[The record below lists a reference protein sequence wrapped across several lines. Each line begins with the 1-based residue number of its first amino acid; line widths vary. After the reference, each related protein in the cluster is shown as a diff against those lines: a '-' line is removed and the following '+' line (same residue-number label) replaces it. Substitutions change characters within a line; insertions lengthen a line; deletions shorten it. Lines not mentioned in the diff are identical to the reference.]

1 MNALSPDRLARLAT
15 RHPWR
20 VVAGWAIFL
29 VALAALGFGAG
40 GSLTT
45 DMTTYTKLEAQT
57 ADELI
62 EARMHDDSV
71 GGPTEYVLIQHR
83 GLTVDD
89 AEFRAATTEITHEL
103 QGLGG
108 PVMGVVSFYE
118 TGEPSLV
125 SQDRHTLL
133 LPVITGAQKDQEEEN
148 AQAIMEV
155 LAEHDGV
162 AGFTVV
168 TGGQGSSNQ
177 TFIEVSEKDLQKA
190 ELIGLPIALVVL
202 VVVFGALMAAGI
214 PIVLS
219 LLAILGAVASTLL
232 IGRAFD
238 LSLYATNVITMIG
251 LAVGID
257 YALLIIQRFREERR
271 KGRDRDGA
279 IVRAGSTASRSVLFS
294 GMAVVVALA
303 GLFIVPTSIFRSI
316 AVGAIIVVI
325 IAVAAA
331 LTLLP
336 AVLRLMGD
344 RVNIGTVRVPGR
356 GRGAQAARGGGF
368 WTWATNVVMKHAV
381 ASVVVSAGLLVA
393 ASLPYFTIQLG
404 SSGVSSLPD
413 GSSPKRAFTILE
425 EEFNSGLLTPT
436 KVVIDA
442 RDVNSPEVQGAV
454 ERLKVAVA
462 TDPAFFV
469 NGFTANTR
477 GDLGELDLAIQ
488 GEAQS
493 KEALDAVERL
503 REEYIPA
510 AFAGTDAAVYVG
522 GETAWVI
529 DFGGLIDRYTPMV
542 FSFVLGLSFVILLV
556 VFRSIVVPLKAIVMN
571 LLSVGAAY
579 GLMVA
584 VFQHGYGAGLLGFS
598 QVERIDAW
606 VPLFMFAILFGL
618 SMDYHVFLLSRIK
631 EQFDATHDNG
641 GSVAYGVRTTAGM
654 ITGAALIMVAVFTGF
669 TMGDLVMMQ
678 QMGFGLAVAVF
689 LDATIVRTVLV
700 PASMEL
706 LGERNWY
713 LPSWLGWLP
722 RIDVE
727 GHAEEERGHLLPEG
741 APAGGQ

>member
-1 MNALSPDRLARLAT
+1 MNALSPDRLARFAT

-20 VVAGWAIFL
+20 VVAGWAVFL
-29 VALAALGFGAG
+29 VSLAVLGFTAG

-45 DMTTYTKLEAQT
+45 DMTNYTTLEAQT

-62 EARMHDDSV
+62 ESRMHDGGSV
-71 GGPTEYVLIQHR
+71 GGPVEYVLFQHPD
-83 GLTVDD
+83 LTVDD
-89 AEFRAATTEITHEL
+89 AAFRAAVEATAGELRAL
-103 QGLGG
+103 QGA
-108 PVMGVVSFYE
+108 VAGVVSFYE

-125 SQDRHTLL
+125 SGDRHTLL
-133 LPVITGAQKDQEEEN
+133 MPVVTGPGKPEEN
-148 AQAIMEV
+148 AKPILEV
-155 LAEHDGV
+155 LAEHDGMG
-162 AGFTVV
+162 GFTVV
-168 TGGQGSSNQ
+168 TGGEGSSNQ
-177 TFIEVSEKDLQKA
+177 TFIETSEKDLQKA
-190 ELIGLPIALVVL
+190 ELIGLPFALVVL

-238 LSLYATNVITMIG
+238 LSIFATNVITMIG

-279 IVRAGSTASRSVLFS
+279 IIRAGSTASRSVLFS

-316 AVGAIIVVI
+316 AVGAIIVVV

-344 RVNIGTVRVPGR
+344 RVNLGTVRVPGR
-356 GRGAQAARGGGF
+356 SRAKAAAGGGF
-368 WTWATNVVMKHAV
+368 WTWTTNLVMKHAV

-393 ASLPYFTIQLG
+393 ASLPYFTIRLG
-404 SSGVSSLPD
+404 NSGVSSLPD

-425 EEFNSGLLTPT
+425 QEFNSGLLTPT

-442 RDVNSPEVQGAV
+442 RDVNGPAVQDAV

-462 TDPAFFV
+462 GDPAFFV
-469 NGFTANTR
+469 QGFTANAAGNT
-477 GDLGELDLAIQ
+477 GELDLAIQ

-493 KEALDAVERL
+493 KASLAALERL

-510 AFAGTDAAVYVG
+510 AFANTDAKVYVG

-529 DFGGLIDRYTPMV
+529 DFGGLIDRYTPWV

-579 GLMVA
+579 GLMVT
-584 VFQHGYGAGLLGFS
+584 VFQHGHGAGLLGFS

-631 EQFDATHDNG
+631 EQFDATHDNAA
-641 GSVAYGVRTTAGM
+641 SVAHGVRSTAGM

-669 TMGDLVMMQ
+669 TMGELVMMQ

-727 GHAEEERGHLLPEG
+727 GHAVEGRGHLLPEG

>member
-1 MNALSPDRLARLAT
+1 MNALTPDRLARFAT

-89 AEFRAATTEITHEL
+89 AEFSGAATAIAHEL
-103 QGLGG
+103 QALGG

-271 KGRDRDGA
+271 KGRD
-279 IVRAGSTASRSVLFS
+279 
-294 GMAVVVALA
+294 
-303 GLFIVPTSIFRSI
+303 
-316 AVGAIIVVI
+316 
-325 IAVAAA
+325 
-331 LTLLP
+331 
-336 AVLRLMGD
+336 
-344 RVNIGTVRVPGR
+344 
-356 GRGAQAARGGGF
+356 
-368 WTWATNVVMKHAV
+368 
-381 ASVVVSAGLLVA
+381 
-393 ASLPYFTIQLG
+393 
-404 SSGVSSLPD
+404 
-413 GSSPKRAFTILE
+413 
-425 EEFNSGLLTPT
+425 
-436 KVVIDA
+436 
-442 RDVNSPEVQGAV
+442 
-454 ERLKVAVA
+454 
-462 TDPAFFV
+462 
-469 NGFTANTR
+469 
-477 GDLGELDLAIQ
+477 
-488 GEAQS
+488 
-493 KEALDAVERL
+493 
-503 REEYIPA
+503 
-510 AFAGTDAAVYVG
+510 
-522 GETAWVI
+522 
-529 DFGGLIDRYTPMV
+529 
-542 FSFVLGLSFVILLV
+542 
-556 VFRSIVVPLKAIVMN
+556 
-571 LLSVGAAY
+571 
-579 GLMVA
+579 
-584 VFQHGYGAGLLGFS
+584 
-598 QVERIDAW
+598 
-606 VPLFMFAILFGL
+606 
-618 SMDYHVFLLSRIK
+618 
-631 EQFDATHDNG
+631 
-641 GSVAYGVRTTAGM
+641 
-654 ITGAALIMVAVFTGF
+654 
-669 TMGDLVMMQ
+669 
-678 QMGFGLAVAVF
+678 
-689 LDATIVRTVLV
+689 
-700 PASMEL
+700 
-706 LGERNWY
+706 
-713 LPSWLGWLP
+713 
-722 RIDVE
+722 
-727 GHAEEERGHLLPEG
+727 
-741 APAGGQ
+741 

>member
-1 MNALSPDRLARLAT
+1 MNALAPDRLARFAT

-29 VALAALGFGAG
+29 VSLAGLGFTVG

-45 DMTTYTKLEAQT
+45 DMTTFATLEAQT

-62 EARMHDDSV
+62 KSRMHDGASA
-71 GGPTEYVLIQHR
+71 GGPAEYVLFQHR
-83 GLTVDD
+83 DLAVDD
-89 AEFRAATTEITHEL
+89 AAFRATVEAVADEL
-103 QGLGG
+103 RALPGA
-108 PVMGVVSFYE
+108 VAGVVSFYE

-125 SQDRHTLL
+125 SRDRHTLL
-133 LPVITGAQKDQEEEN
+133 MPVATGWAGKPEEN
-148 AQAIMEV
+148 AKPILEV
-155 LAEHDGV
+155 LAERDG
-162 AGFTVV
+162 AGGFTVV
-168 TGGQGSSNQ
+168 TGGEGSSNQ
-177 TFIEVSEKDLQKA
+177 TFIETSEKDLQKA
-190 ELIGLPIALVVL
+190 ELIGLPFALVVL

-238 LSLYATNVITMIG
+238 LSIFATNVITMIG

-279 IVRAGSTASRSVLFS
+279 IIRADSTASRSVLFS

-316 AVGAIIVVI
+316 AVGAIIVVVF
-325 IAVAAA
+325 AVAAA

-344 RVNIGTVRVPGR
+344 RVNLGTVRLPR
-356 GRGAQAARGGGF
+356 RSRSKAASGGGF
-368 WTWATNVVMKHAV
+368 WTWTTNLVMKHAV
-381 ASVVVSAGLLVA
+381 VSVVVSAGLLVA
-393 ASLPYFTIQLG
+393 ASLPYFTIRLG
-404 SSGVSSLPD
+404 NSGVSSLPD
-413 GSSPKRAFTILE
+413 GSSPRRAFTILE

-442 RDVNSPEVQGAV
+442 RDVNGPAVQGAV
-454 ERLKVAVA
+454 ERLRVTVAG
-462 TDPAFFV
+462 DPAFFV
-469 NGFTANTR
+469 QGFTANAA
-477 GDLGELDLAIQ
+477 GDTGELDLAIQ

-493 KEALDAVERL
+493 KASLAALERL

-510 AFAGTDAAVYVG
+510 AFAGTDAKVYVG
-522 GETAWVI
+522 GETAWAI
-529 DFGGLIDRYTPMV
+529 DFGGLIDRYTPWV

-579 GLMVA
+579 GLMVT
-584 VFQHGYGAGLLGFS
+584 VFQHGHGAGLLGFS

-631 EQFDATHDNG
+631 EQFDATHDDAT
-641 GSVAYGVRTTAGM
+641 SVAHGVRTTAGM

-669 TMGDLVMMQ
+669 TMGELVMMQ

-722 RIDVE
+722 RINVE
-727 GHAEEERGHLLPEG
+727 GHSVEGRGHVLPEG

>member
-1 MNALSPDRLARLAT
+1 
-15 RHPWR
+15 
-20 VVAGWAIFL
+20 
-29 VALAALGFGAG
+29 
-40 GSLTT
+40 
-45 DMTTYTKLEAQT
+45 
-57 ADELI
+57 
-62 EARMHDDSV
+62 
-71 GGPTEYVLIQHR
+71 
-83 GLTVDD
+83 
-89 AEFRAATTEITHEL
+89 
-103 QGLGG
+103 
-108 PVMGVVSFYE
+108 
-118 TGEPSLV
+118 
-125 SQDRHTLL
+125 
-133 LPVITGAQKDQEEEN
+133 
-148 AQAIMEV
+148 
-155 LAEHDGV
+155 
-162 AGFTVV
+162 
-168 TGGQGSSNQ
+168 
-177 TFIEVSEKDLQKA
+177 
-190 ELIGLPIALVVL
+190 
-202 VVVFGALMAAGI
+202 
-214 PIVLS
+214 
-219 LLAILGAVASTLL
+219 
-232 IGRAFD
+232 
-238 LSLYATNVITMIG
+238 
-251 LAVGID
+251 
-257 YALLIIQRFREERR
+257 
-271 KGRDRDGA
+271 
-279 IVRAGSTASRSVLFS
+279 
-294 GMAVVVALA
+294 LA

-344 RVNIGTVRVPGR
+344 RVNIGTVRIPGHGR
-356 GRGAQAARGGGF
+356 GVRTANGGGF
-368 WTWATNVVMKHAV
+368 WTRATNVVMKHAV

-404 SSGVSSLPD
+404 NSGVSSLPD

-469 NGFTANTR
+469 NGFMANTQ

-529 DFGGLIDRYTPMV
+529 DFGGLIDRYTPVV

-598 QVERIDAW
+598 EVERIDAW
-606 VPLFMFAILFGL
+606 
-618 SMDYHVFLLSRIK
+618 
-631 EQFDATHDNG
+631 
-641 GSVAYGVRTTAGM
+641 
-654 ITGAALIMVAVFTGF
+654 
-669 TMGDLVMMQ
+669 
-678 QMGFGLAVAVF
+678 
-689 LDATIVRTVLV
+689 
-700 PASMEL
+700 
-706 LGERNWY
+706 
-713 LPSWLGWLP
+713 
-722 RIDVE
+722 
-727 GHAEEERGHLLPEG
+727 
-741 APAGGQ
+741 